1 MSVEG
6 NEDINKLI
14 DPFEEEEDEEEET
27 WLQTFADLSMLLL
40 TFFILLYSFS
50 SLDQR
55 IFRSYILSIKRALGT
70 GEKNEIGMKVKLHKQ
85 EGMFLK
91 EAQLIKD
98 IMQHQSKVFSDFNFY
113 YTSKGIE
120 GVVGARF
127 DKGKVIIDLAGD
139 VMFPPGQVTLTP
151 EGKKILRK
159 LKDFLI
165 MHPEETINIVG
176 HTDDIPPPPNSR
188 FKDNWEI
195 SALRAI
201 NVLRYLAHLGINPDR
216 MTATGL
222 ADTKPLVPNI
232 SPKNRAKNR
241 RVEII
246 LERDFYD

>member
-1 MSVEG
+1 MSVED
-6 NEDINKLI
+6 NQDISELI
-14 DPFEEEEDEEEET
+14 DPFEEEEEGES

-55 IFRSYILSIKRALGT
+55 IFRSYILSVKRALGA
-70 GEKNEIGMKVKLHKQ
+70 KANNEIGMKAKLNKQ
-85 EGMFLK
+85 EGIFLK
-91 EAQLIKD
+91 EAQLIKE
-98 IMQHQSKVFSDFNFY
+98 IMEQQSRVFSDFNFY

-151 EGKKILRK
+151 AGKKILKK

-201 NVLRYLAHLGINPDR
+201 HVLRYLAQLGIDPDR

-222 ADTKPLVPNI
+222 ADTKPLVPNT
-232 SPKNRAKNR
+232 SARNRAKNR

-246 LERDFYD
+246 LEREFL